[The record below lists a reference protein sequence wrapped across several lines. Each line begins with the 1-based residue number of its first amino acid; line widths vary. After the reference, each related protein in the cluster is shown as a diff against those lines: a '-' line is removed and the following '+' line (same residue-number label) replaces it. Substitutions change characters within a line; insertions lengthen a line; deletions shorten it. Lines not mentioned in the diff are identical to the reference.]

1 MRSFSRSWLLAL
13 RRSAGRLGLGLLAM
27 LAVLGVIVLAG
38 KPLQARNAIN
48 LPWVELSAERS
59 AGISGLVWQG
69 VDTTGDPFG
78 VLARQGGA
86 QSSGDLFLAV
96 HDTKS
101 DPALFKR
108 LSRLQW
114 HDRRSWGM
122 FSLTWP
128 ARAELPNDLEA
139 ISAIPG
145 ETDYVAVTSRGRA
158 YRLAIPAANSTIG
171 DVFFTSD
178 PRSLVQEPTVRA
190 VFDLPATP
198 EPNRDLETF
207 QITRLGNRLVVL
219 FADRGGD
226 RRPATLHWGWFD
238 PASNA
243 IALQGST
250 TITGP
255 LDPKLQRSLSDL
267 VVLPDGR
274 LLGAAAID
282 RGDNGPFQSTLYW
295 LGRLQLDGDQIRWQP
310 SAQGRSLVNAGNHKI
325 EALALAPPE
334 SPTRLAIATDDEN
347 LGVAVTQIPLDRL
360 LP

>member
-1 MRSFSRSWLLAL
+1 MRFPFRSWLLPF
-13 RRSAGRLGLGLLAM
+13 RRSTSRLAFGLLAT
-27 LAVLGVIVLAG
+27 LAVLGAIALAVA
-38 KPLQARNAIN
+38 PSQARSAVN
-48 LPWVELSAERS
+48 LPWVELSGERS
-59 AGISGLVWQG
+59 AGISGLVWQAAEPNS
-69 VDTTGDPFG
+69 DPGGGFG
-78 VLARQGGA
+78 RQGEA
-86 QSSGDLFLAV
+86 QAHGDRFLAV

-114 HDRRSWGM
+114 NDRHSWGM

-128 ARAELPNDLEA
+128 AAAELPNDLEA

-145 ETDYVAVTSRGRA
+145 ARDYVAVTSRGRA

-178 PRSLVQEPTVRA
+178 PRSLEQEPTVRA

-198 EPNRDLETF
+198 EPNCDIETL
-207 QITRLGNRLVVL
+207 QITRLGDRLVVL

-238 PASNA
+238 PATNA

-250 TITGP
+250 PITGP
-255 LDPKLQRSLSDL
+255 LDPKLQRSLADV

-295 LGRLQLDGDQIRWQP
+295 LGRLQLVQNQLVWQP
-310 SAQGRSLVNAGNHKI
+310 TAQGRSLVNAGNHKI
-325 EALALAPPE
+325 EALALAPAGN
-334 SPTRLAIATDDEN
+334 PTRLAIATDDEN
-347 LGVAVTQIPLDRL
+347 LGLAVTQIPLDRL